1 MSLPIISINEA
12 DREKIDI
19 SRDIGKS
26 CERYGFFIIK
36 DHNLKIS
43 TIENVRNLSK
53 EFFSLSLESKMKYH
67 QVGGAGQRGYTP
79 FGIEKAVNASSPDQ
93 KEFWHHGRSNWKKEY
108 INTVPTNENVSE
120 VENFDQTLN
129 DLFKD
134 LDFLGKKILSYI
146 SLYLNLRPDW
156 FDKKINQG
164 NSILRLIHY
173 PPADKKNNGLRAG
186 PHEDINLITLLLG
199 TQQEGLEILDQNNN
213 WIPIKTNPNI
223 IVCNVGD
230 MLQRLTNKKLI
241 STTHKVVNPS
251 NESKNYSRYSMP
263 IFIHLNPD
271 FFIET
276 INSCISKNSPNIFP
290 KGIIA
295 DDFLKQRLKEIK
307 LS

>member
-1 MSLPIISINEA
+1 MSLPVISINEA

-108 INTVPTNENVSE
+108 INTIPKNESVSE
-120 VENFDQTLN
+120 IENFDQTLN

-134 LDFLGKKILSYI
+134 LDFLGKRILTYI
-146 SLYLNLRPDW
+146 SLYLNLSSDW
-156 FDKKINQG
+156 FDKKINKG
-164 NSILRLIHY
+164 KFLIFLNNSH
-173 PPADKKNNGLRAG
+173 PPTDKKNKGEIRG
-186 PHEDINLITLLLG
+186 IN
-199 TQQEGLEILDQNNN
+199 
-213 WIPIKTNPNI
+213 
-223 IVCNVGD
+223 
-230 MLQRLTNKKLI
+230 
-241 STTHKVVNPS
+241 
-251 NESKNYSRYSMP
+251 
-263 IFIHLNPD
+263 
-271 FFIET
+271 
-276 INSCISKNSPNIFP
+276 
-290 KGIIA
+290 
-295 DDFLKQRLKEIK
+295 
-307 LS
+307 